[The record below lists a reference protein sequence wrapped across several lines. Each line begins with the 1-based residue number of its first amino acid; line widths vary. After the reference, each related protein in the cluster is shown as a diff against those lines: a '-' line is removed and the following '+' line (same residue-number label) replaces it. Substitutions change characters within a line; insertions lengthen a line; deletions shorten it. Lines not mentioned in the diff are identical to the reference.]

1 MYYYDANGVI
11 RGEIPVL
18 YYRSH
23 RLLFDNDGIMWF
35 SASTKHFVG
44 MNRLGKLV
52 KIINLGDQYI
62 LHHDYALDSD
72 GNTLSG
78 KACAFAPVNPASAS
92 YRLLLRVVCTD
103 GSVFAREIGVKP
115 ENIKI
120 SSPRNVIITV
130 DGIEIPD
137 KGTPGD
143 IGGIDAVVDG
153 WEEGE
158 IDLSP
163 SLGAP
168 S

>member
-72 GNTLSG
+72 GNIVSLATDLKHSDHAVQDQVIKVDTDSG
-78 KACAFAPVNPASAS
+78 EVS
-92 YRLLLRVVCTD
+92 LL
-103 GSVFAREIGVKP
+103 
-115 ENIKI
+115 
-120 SSPRNVIITV
+120 V
-130 DGIEIPD
+130 DFGDLFPD
-137 KGTPGD
+137 Y
-143 IGGIDAVVDG
+143 
-153 WEEGE
+153 
-158 IDLSP
+158 
-163 SLGAP
+163 
-168 S
+168 